1 MLQNTVL
8 CTLASSTKL
17 GLNAVLIAAGQN
29 LCSDFTFSTKHWS
42 CLEIRYIFHEVK
54 RKEKL
59 SHNLGQ
65 NICKIFHVL
74 AQLLFTKSKLEL
86 DFTTKMWICELS
98 HELSNNLRLQKLEN
112 YKKIPDMLGFDGKF
126 SADYPKAKFWRL
138 WQNPRILCPRFQINI
153 YLLTYLFT
161 YLS

>member
-1 MLQNTVL
+1 MQQDRIYAVILLFLLNTDHVW
-8 CTLASSTKL
+8 KF
-17 GLNAVLIAAGQN
+17 
-29 LCSDFTFSTKHWS
+29 DTFSMK
-42 CLEIRYIFHEVK
+42 YK